1 MTDQNSAVLFSD
13 DQTLKHAP
21 IIASRSARH
30 SFFLQACGDPKGPI
44 AAVSRLPPVS
54 GSFQQLRDGVLP
66 CRCHGVSRFEG
77 PHCPPLCC
85 PRVCLNGAFDVQSRV
100 SQRPRPGPEQRSAG
114 HGSHTWQAVSETR
127 MSVVD
132 ESRVPFLT
140 SEAAQGPVCRGL
152 QSICGQYLYI
162 TLQFHCMEKSSSE
175 ILPATQH
182 RVNMFFS
189 AELYKSKVRLLNSNL
204 SMLGVVLYGPLE
216 LACVCIVGL
225 VTTSLCSPHTHT
237 HSQTACSPWSCQ
249 SPTQKAVPLTVKCRA
264 GPQHYDIINSTLNH
278 IRI

>member
-140 SEAAQGPVCRGL
+140 R
-152 QSICGQYLYI
+152 YI
-162 TLQFHCMEKSSSE
+162 TVSDRQQVN
-175 ILPATQH
+175 ATQA
-182 RVNMFFS
+182 VIFS
-189 AELYKSKVRLLNSNL
+189 FSESND
-204 SMLGVVLYGPLE
+204 VLKTFDS
-216 LACVCIVGL
+216 VGF
-225 VTTSLCSPHTHT
+225 P
-237 HSQTACSPWSCQ
+237 
-249 SPTQKAVPLTVKCRA
+249 
-264 GPQHYDIINSTLNH
+264 DIDIM
-278 IRI
+278 IFK